1 MKNSK
6 NNVNKQAVICLCCGV
21 VVSVV
26 ASIAISLVT
35 ALLLTKETLPI
46 EYKGIIAVIIQ
57 YISALAGGLLVGK
70 CTHNNKIIS
79 CGIHAAI
86 YLFVLLGSAAVFL
99 DGISNA
105 AYIGVVACFAGC
117 ASSILLSGM
126 QKSKLKK
133 NKRNLRHR

>member
-21 VVSVV
+21 AVSVIV
-26 ASIAISLVT
+26 SIAMSLIS
-35 ALLLTKETLPI
+35 ALLLSKETLPI
-46 EYKGIIAVIIQ
+46 ESKGIIAVIIQ
-57 YISALAGGLLVGK
+57 YLSALAGGLLVGK

-99 DGISNA
+99 DGISNV
-105 AYIGVVACFAGC
+105 AYIGMIACLAGC
-117 ASSILLSGM
+117 VSSILLSGM
-126 QKSKLKK
+126 QKATLKK
-133 NKRNLRHR
+133 KRRNKRR